1 MRNDFYYPTTHIPSP
16 DMTREKQKKLKYN
29 SVSHIRLAGYVSTSG
44 ERNVRIIN
52 EPLALFGLSVEKELT
67 G

>member
-1 MRNDFYYPTTHIPSP
+1 
-16 DMTREKQKKLKYN
+16 MTREKQKKLKYN

-52 EPLALFGLSVEKELT
+52 EPLALFALSVEKELT